1 MVSKRV
7 FANITDVID
16 YNKVSVHL
24 KSHCKLYFLV
34 LKLKKKKSRYSHKQ
48 NLEIE
53 LDRKFLIFRYS
64 FLP

>member
-34 LKLKKKKSRYSHKQ
+34 LKLKKKKVDIPISKIWKL
-48 NLEIE
+48 NWT
-53 LDRKFLIFRYS
+53 
-64 FLP
+64 

>member
-1 MVSKRV
+1 MVSKKV

-16 YNKVSVHL
+16 YNKVSIHL

-34 LKLKKKKSRYSHKQ
+34 LKFKKNRYSHKQ
-48 NLEIE
+48 MEIE
-53 LDRKFLIFRYS
+53 LDLKFLIFRYS